1 METWTIKKLLDWT
14 TTYFTKHQVEWPHLE
29 AEILLAHALHFKRID
44 LYVQHEKVLSSEEL
58 AHFKGFVERRLQHEP
73 IAYITGFQPFMG
85 LDFIVTRDTLIP
97 RPETEKLVEI
107 AMEEIANSLQL
118 TANSNLPLA
127 VSREPSIADI
137 GTGSGAIA
145 ISLAKFLPQVK
156 VIGIDISAAAL
167 EVAQQNANKHNV
179 SDRCQFIQG
188 NLLDPLI
195 HRDKVTIDL
204 IISNPPYIPAKDIPT
219 LMADVKDFEPH
230 GALDGGE
237 DGLDYIRQLI
247 DLSANR
253 LTANGLLLFEFGFG
267 QANEIVKYAQ
277 NKYAQIKIIKDN
289 AGIERIFKGN
299 KTI

>member
-29 AEILLAHALHFKRID
+29 AEILLAHALNFKRID

-58 AHFKGFVERRLQHEP
+58 ARFKGFVERRLQHEP

-97 RPETEKLVEI
+97 RPETEKLVETAI
-107 AMEEIANSLQL
+107 DFFSTPNSP
-118 TANSNLPLA
+118 LPTPYL
-127 VSREPSIADI
+127 IADI

-156 VIGIDISAAAL
+156 VFGIDISAAAL

-179 SDRCQFIQG
+179 ADRCQFIQG

-277 NKYAQIKIIKDN
+277 NKYAKIKIIKDN
-289 AGIERIFKGN
+289 TGIERIFKGN